1 MQWTPGLDQIVLI
14 ASCAYF
20 GLLFVIAW
28 LAERQI
34 LPVWLNDNPLV
45 QVLSLGV
52 FVSAWSFY
60 GVVDLFNQYGY
71 GALSYY
77 MGAGG
82 LFVFAPLMLTPLFR
96 LTRTYQLHSLA
107 DLLVFRFRS
116 PFAGVLATACMLLCA
131 LPLLALQIQVVADT
145 SLIVSYQP
153 MASRHEL
160 FVLHDHLAVIF
171 CVAAVLFAAAFGAG
185 RERHRGLIAAMAVE
199 SVIKVVALLA
209 VGLFALRHVFGGF
222 HGLDRWLSLHPEQLE
237 TLYRPVENASS
248 HMLVMLF
255 FSTAIVLPHMFHM
268 GFAENARL
276 RTLRQASW
284 GIPLYLLLL
293 SLPVLPILW
302 AGFEAGTAVTP
313 EYYTL
318 GVPLA
323 AGQKGLTTLAY
334 IGGLAAAI
342 GTTVVMAVALS
353 TMCLNHWLLPLY
365 SPIAGIIGLYGLI
378 TWLRRLLMALI
389 VAGGYLFYRLLQN
402 GQTLTD
408 LAILSFIGSLQFLPG
423 VFAVLYGP
431 RANRQGL
438 ITGLCAGMAIWV
450 VTLLM
455 PMLAGWRLLVIPALH
470 LSLRLGVENWSQLT
484 AISISV
490 NIALFVIVSRLTRT
504 SADEKRAAEQC
515 SMDEV
520 ARPLRLELDV
530 HSATEISER
539 LNQALGPET
548 ARQELQRAL
557 TDLDQSLYDARPYAL
572 RRLRD
577 RLEAN
582 LSGLMGAAVAHA
594 LMDRAVPYHTA
605 ADAPLKEDLHFVEDR
620 INQYRHHLT
629 GMAGELDKLRRH
641 HRQTLESLPM
651 AVCSLGGDGEVLLWN
666 RAMAELTGVATE
678 TVLGSTVVTLPHPWG
693 QLIND
698 FLQDQFLQ
706 DAQTHARKQTV
717 EFHGSKRWLSL
728 HKATLGGGELAD
740 AEGHIIMIDDL
751 TETEQLEQEL
761 LHSERL
767 ASIGRL
773 AAGVA
778 HEVGNPLTGI
788 ACLAQ
793 DLEYESEQPAVRE
806 VATQILG
813 QTARINRIVQSL
825 VHFAHAGKS
834 GAEEQVAVDL
844 FECVEEAIHL
854 LSLQKDRGRIHFNNM
869 MVPDTLVQ
877 GDQQTLT
884 QLFINLFSNARDASP
899 PESPVDIAAIQQDNC
914 VVVHI
919 RDYGYGIAPQHLDRV
934 FEPFFTTKPAG
945 QGTGLGLALVYSI
958 VEDHGG
964 HIEVRSPI
972 EDGMGT
978 EFIIS
983 FPAGIVSK

>member
-1 MQWTPGLDQIVLI
+1 MSWIFNLDQTVLI
-14 ASCAYF
+14 ASGAYF
-20 GLLFVIAW
+20 ALLFMIAW
-28 LAERQI
+28 SAERQF
-34 LPVWLNDNPLV
+34 LPGWLNDNPLV

-82 LFVFAPLMLTPLFR
+82 LFAFAPLMLLPLFR

-116 PFAGVLATACMLLCA
+116 PFAGVLATFCMLLCA
-131 LPLLALQIQVVADT
+131 LPLLALQIQAVADT
-145 SLIVSYQP
+145 SLIVSFQP
-153 MASRHEL
+153 TTSQDVL
-160 FVLHDHLAVIF
+160 FQLHDQLAVVF
-171 CVAAVLFAAAFGAG
+171 CIAALLFAAVFGAG
-185 RERHRGLIAAMAVE
+185 RERHRGLIVAMAVE
-199 SVIKVVALLA
+199 SVVKVVALLA
-209 VGLFALRHVFGGF
+209 VGLFALQHEFGGF
-222 HGLDRWLSLHPEQLE
+222 RGLDKWLSLHPEQLE
-237 TLYRPVENASS
+237 TLYRPVENTSS

-255 FSTAIVLPHMFHM
+255 FTTAIVLPHMFHM

-302 AGFEAGTAVTP
+302 AGFAADTSVTP
-313 EYYTL
+313 EYFTL

-323 AGQKGLTTLAY
+323 AGKTGLTALAY
-334 IGGLAAAI
+334 VGGLSAAI

-365 SPIAGIIGLYGLI
+365 RPIAGFFGLYGLI
-378 TWLRRLLMALI
+378 TWLRRVLMTLI
-389 VAGGYLFYRLLQN
+389 ITGGYLFYRLLQN

-408 LAILSFIGSLQFLPG
+408 LAIISFVGSLQFLPG
-423 VFAVLYGP
+423 VFAALYGP

-438 ITGLCAGMAIWV
+438 VAGLCAGMALWIGC
-450 VTLLM
+450 LLL
-455 PMLAGWRLLVIPALH
+455 PLLTGWRLLAIPSLD
-470 LSLRLGVENWSQLT
+470 LVLRLGVENWSQLT
-484 AISISV
+484 TISISI
-490 NIALFVIVSRLTRT
+490 NIALFVIVSRLTHT
-504 SADEKRAAEQC
+504 SAEEQRAAEQC
-515 SMDEV
+515 SIDDV
-520 ARPLRLELDV
+520 SRPLRLELDV
-530 HSATEISER
+530 RSVADIRER
-539 LNQALGPET
+539 LNQALGPDT

-557 TDLDQSLYDARPYAL
+557 TDIDQTLDDNRPYAL

-582 LSGLMGAAVAHA
+582 LSGLMGASVAHA

-605 ADAPLKEDLHFVEDR
+605 ADAPLKEDLHFVENR
-620 INQYRHHLT
+620 INLFRHHLT
-629 GMAGELDKLRRH
+629 GLAGELDKLRRH

-651 AVCSLGGDGEVLLWN
+651 AVCSLGDDGEVLLWN
-666 RAMAELTGVATE
+666 RAMAELTGITTE
-678 TVLGSTVVTLPHPWG
+678 NVLGSTVITLPHPWG
-693 QLIND
+693 HLIDD
-698 FLQDQFLQ
+698 FLLDT
-706 DAQTHARKQTV
+706 QTHVRKQTIEV
-717 EFHGSKRWLSL
+717 HGNRRWLSL

-740 AEGHIIMIDDL
+740 TEGHIIMIDDL

-793 DLEYESEQPAVRE
+793 DLKFENEQPAVKE
-806 VATQILG
+806 AATKILG
-813 QTARINRIVQSL
+813 QTARISRIVQSL

-834 GAEEQVAVDL
+834 GEDQQAPVDL

-854 LSLQKDRGRIHFNNM
+854 LSLQKDRARIHYNNM
-869 MVPDTLVQ
+869 MVPDTFVM
-877 GDQQTLT
+877 GNEQTLT
-884 QLFINLFSNARDASP
+884 QLFINLFSNARDASQ
-899 PESPVDIAAIQQDNC
+899 PESPVDIRTEQQGKN
-914 VVVHI
+914 VVVFI
-919 RDYGYGIAPQHLDRV
+919 RDYGVGIAPQYIGRV

-964 HIEVRSPI
+964 HIDVKSPV
-972 EDGMGT
+972 ENGMGT

-983 FPAGIVSK
+983 FPASHLTI